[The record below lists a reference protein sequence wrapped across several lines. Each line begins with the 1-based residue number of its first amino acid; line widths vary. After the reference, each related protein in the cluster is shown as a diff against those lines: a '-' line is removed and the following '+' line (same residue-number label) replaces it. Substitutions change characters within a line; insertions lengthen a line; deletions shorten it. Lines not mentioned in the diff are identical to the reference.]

1 MFFGKLADEGD
12 NSNIYNVE
20 GDNLVD
26 NSNIYNVEGNNRL
39 LPGLQLMITRSV
51 LKIPFFPFFFSI
63 CVFYTGNYLVVFC
76 KIKHSN
82 FRHLRVVSVNKTVI
96 AFIIGKHQVVN
107 PREIVFPQAK
117 ALGLTAFDIFLKVQE
132 NYQNI

>member
-1 MFFGKLADEGD
+1 MFFGKLADEGDKSNIYNVEGDNLVDNSNIYNVEGDNLVDNSNIYNVEGDNLVD

-51 LKIPFFPFFFSI
+51 LKIPFFPFFSVFVFSI
-63 CVFYTGNYLVVFC
+63 QE
-76 KIKHSN
+76 
-82 FRHLRVVSVNKTVI
+82 
-96 AFIIGKHQVVN
+96 IILLSS
-107 PREIVFPQAK
+107 AK
-117 ALGLTAFDIFLKVQE
+117 
-132 NYQNI
+132 QNIQILDILE

>member
-12 NSNIYNVE
+12 KSNIYNVE

-51 LKIPFFPFFFSI
+51 LKIPFFSVFVFSI
-63 CVFYTGNYLVVFC
+63 QE
-76 KIKHSN
+76 
-82 FRHLRVVSVNKTVI
+82 
-96 AFIIGKHQVVN
+96 IILLSS
-107 PREIVFPQAK
+107 AK
-117 ALGLTAFDIFLKVQE
+117 
-132 NYQNI
+132 QNIQILDILE